1 MHTRGRDETQSVPVI
16 ALVDDD
22 PIHLRL
28 IGRALGDRGMKCLLA
43 TKASE
48 LIDQI
53 DSESPPDIFLLDYHL
68 SSPRETGLSLCRSMR
83 LRYARPVVMLT
94 GDSNT
99 ETVVSCLEA
108 GAEQYI
114 TKPCSID
121 ELVARLRVV
130 LRERSTSSSDSRPQ
144 TIPGQLAHDHDLTLG
159 NLKLQRTARTLRNAQ
174 NSVLA
179 CQLTEKELSLMQ
191 LFLQSPDQTLSRE
204 DAFFK
209 IYNYE
214 MDPENRSVDI
224 LASKLRKK
232 IAKVDSSLQI
242 QALRGRG
249 YRLIAQERVAKE
261 EPMSGMSVTKH
272 ETPEETP
279 ILDPD
284 QLARTLE
291 SNDQALQREF
301 YEVFLAHA
309 STEIESL
316 AAAGGNPDQVR
327 ASAHQLKSSSQSVG
341 TPRLTQALIALEKLA
356 KSTATDSA
364 ALKAAALDVK
374 NIWLETSQAIESR
387 IIELNTR

>member
-1 MHTRGRDETQSVPVI
+1 
-16 ALVDDD
+16 
-22 PIHLRL
+22 
-28 IGRALGDRGMKCLLA
+28 
-43 TKASE
+43 
-48 LIDQI
+48 
-53 DSESPPDIFLLDYHL
+53 
-68 SSPRETGLSLCRSMR
+68 
-83 LRYARPVVMLT
+83 
-94 GDSNT
+94 
-99 ETVVSCLEA
+99 
-108 GAEQYI
+108 
-114 TKPCSID
+114 
-121 ELVARLRVV
+121 
-130 LRERSTSSSDSRPQ
+130 
-144 TIPGQLAHDHDLTLG
+144 
-159 NLKLQRTARTLRNAQ
+159 
-174 NSVLA
+174 
-179 CQLTEKELSLMQ
+179 MQ